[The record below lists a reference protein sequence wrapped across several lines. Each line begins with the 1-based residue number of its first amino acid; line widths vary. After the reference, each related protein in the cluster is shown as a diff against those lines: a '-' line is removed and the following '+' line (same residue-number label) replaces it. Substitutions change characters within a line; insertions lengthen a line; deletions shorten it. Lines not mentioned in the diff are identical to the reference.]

1 MDTRAC
7 FNVHIR
13 CTYGVLYFMWMPI
26 LGSVYVSWSLD
37 FNDFRLAQD
46 VWTPVLV
53 EVPYEFGSVHLLF
66 IFLKPKISKLAH
78 QFLLIFCT
86 KLDSHTVRKIT
97 KSNFWRKVL
106 LGQEGPKSPK
116 NGVKNG
122 ISGKNLILD
131 LWSQKP
137 QTNQNPGFFELLYL
151 INELRYKVEF
161 LNLVRHL

>member
-1 MDTRAC
+1 
-7 FNVHIR
+7 
-13 CTYGVLYFMWMPI
+13 MPI

-86 KLDSHTVRKIT
+86 KLGSHTVRKIT
-97 KSNFWRKVL
+97 KSSF
-106 LGQEGPKSPK
+106 
-116 NGVKNG
+116 
-122 ISGKNLILD
+122 
-131 LWSQKP
+131 
-137 QTNQNPGFFELLYL
+137 
-151 INELRYKVEF
+151 
-161 LNLVRHL
+161 